1 VSTSFKKLQA
11 ERSAVDD
18 VVRELTP
25 LEDADDATVL
35 RDYLTNLNM
44 KTEVTCHN
52 VYPVLASYPSE

>member
-1 VSTSFKKLQA
+1 MSTSFKKLHA

-18 VVRELTP
+18 VIRELTP

-35 RDYLTNLNM
+35 RDYLSNMNM

-52 VYPVLASYPSE
+52 VCSVLVS